1 MANPSLAHALA
12 HALTA
17 AAHGFRV
24 IPLTRAKL
32 PAVRS
37 PHHHDPAPLPCHGEC
52 GRLGHG
58 VHDASADPDAI
69 RALFAAAPWATGY
82 GIACGCAPYHL
93 IGIDLDLRGVRS
105 GKPGAPGG
113 PQGTGGASDT
123 DARAGGTTGT
133 AERAGATGTTE
144 RSGAARAAER
154 TGAARATAAAERAG
168 AARAASAAERTG
180 AARAT
185 AAAERAGA
193 ASAASAA
200 ERTGAASAASAA
212 ESPGASR
219 KDRTDGLAA
228 LARLAREHAFTIPR
242 TVTVLT
248 PSGGRHLWLCG
259 PPGLAVPN
267 SAGRLAPGIDIRG
280 LGGYLVGPG
289 SYASH
294 GSYRLAPGS
303 PAWAPAPAP
312 SALLRLLTPPR
323 PAPPRSYRPGP
334 LFPEPHPAA
343 LEGLVRFVRASREGQ
358 RNDRLFW
365 AACRAYETGAGP
377 ELAPALIEA
386 ALDTGLPPREARAT
400 VASAARSAARHL
412 QPPDACA

>member
-1 MANPSLAHALA
+1 MANPALAHVLA

-37 PHHHDPAPLPCHGEC
+37 PHHHDPGPPPCRGEC

-58 VHDASADPDAI
+58 VHDASADPEAI

-82 GIACGCAPYHL
+82 GIACGRAPYHL
-93 IGIDLDLRGVRS
+93 IGLDLDLKSGSPGSPRGTGGTGATDGRA
-105 GKPGAPGG
+105 GTRKPGASGKD
-113 PQGTGGASDT
+113 GTGGMDST
-123 DARAGGTTGT
+123 DGL
-133 AERAGATGTTE
+133 
-144 RSGAARAAER
+144 AA
-154 TGAARATAAAERAG
+154 
-168 AARAASAAERTG
+168 
-180 AARAT
+180 
-185 AAAERAGA
+185 
-193 ASAASAA
+193 
-200 ERTGAASAASAA
+200 
-212 ESPGASR
+212 
-219 KDRTDGLAA
+219 DGLAA
-228 LARLAREHAFTIPR
+228 LARLARDHAFAIPP

-259 PPGLAVPN
+259 PSGLAVPN

-289 SYASH
+289 SYGSH

-312 SALLRLLTPPR
+312 AALLRLLTPPR
-323 PAPPRSYRPGP
+323 PAPHRSYRPGP
-334 LFPEPHPAA
+334 PSPGPRPAA

-358 RNDRLFW
+358 RNVRLFW
-365 AACRAYETGAGP
+365 AACRAYESGAGP

-386 ALDTGLPPREARAT
+386 ALDTGLAPREARAT
-400 VASAARSAARHL
+400 VASAARSSARHL
-412 QPPDACA
+412 QPPDAWA

>member
-1 MANPSLAHALA
+1 MANPALAHVLA

-37 PHHHDPAPLPCHGEC
+37 PHHHDPAPLPCRGEC

-58 VHDASADPDAI
+58 VHDASADPEAI

-82 GIACGCAPYHL
+82 GIACGRPPYHL
-93 IGIDLDLRGVRS
+93 IGLDLDLKDGR
-105 GKPGAPGG
+105 PGRPGRPGG
-113 PQGTGGASDT
+113 PRG
-123 DARAGGTTGT
+123 
-133 AERAGATGTTE
+133 AGATDG
-144 RSGAARAAER
+144 RARTR
-154 TGAARATAAAERAG
+154 K
-168 AARAASAAERTG
+168 
-180 AARAT
+180 
-185 AAAERAGA
+185 
-193 ASAASAA
+193 
-200 ERTGAASAASAA
+200 
-212 ESPGASR
+212 PGASR
-219 KDRTDGLAA
+219 KDGTDSTDGLAADGLAA
-228 LARLAREHAFTIPR
+228 LARLAREHAFAIPL

-280 LGGYLVGPG
+280 PGGYLVGPG
-289 SYASH
+289 SYGSH
-294 GSYRLAPGS
+294 GSYCLAPGS

-312 SALLRLLTPPR
+312 AALLRLLTPPR
-323 PAPPRSYRPGP
+323 PAPHRSYRPGP
-334 LFPEPHPAA
+334 PSPGPHPAA

-386 ALDTGLPPREARAT
+386 ALNTGLAPREARAT

-412 QPPDACA
+412 QPPDAWA

>member
-1 MANPSLAHALA
+1 MANPALAHVLA

-37 PHHHDPAPLPCHGEC
+37 PHHHDPAPLPCRGEC

-58 VHDASADPDAI
+58 VHDASADPEAI

-82 GIACGCAPYHL
+82 GIACGRAPYHL
-93 IGIDLDLRGVRS
+93 IGLDLDLKGGS
-105 GKPGAPGG
+105 PGRPR
-113 PQGTGGASDT
+113 GTGGA
-123 DARAGGTTGT
+123 
-133 AERAGATGTTE
+133 GATDGRVGT
-144 RSGAARAAER
+144 RK
-154 TGAARATAAAERAG
+154 
-168 AARAASAAERTG
+168 
-180 AARAT
+180 
-185 AAAERAGA
+185 
-193 ASAASAA
+193 
-200 ERTGAASAASAA
+200 
-212 ESPGASR
+212 PGASR
-219 KDRTDGLAA
+219 KDGTGGMDSTDGLAADGLAA
-228 LARLAREHAFTIPR
+228 LARLAREHAFAIPP

-289 SYASH
+289 SYGSH

-312 SALLRLLTPPR
+312 AALLRLLTPPR
-323 PAPPRSYRPGP
+323 PAPHRSYRPGP
-334 LFPEPHPAA
+334 PSPGPHPAA

-358 RNDRLFW
+358 RNVRLFW

-386 ALDTGLPPREARAT
+386 ALDTGLAPREARAT

-412 QPPDACA
+412 QPPDAWA

>member
-1 MANPSLAHALA
+1 MANTALAHVLA

-37 PHHHDPAPLPCHGEC
+37 SHHHDPAPLPCRGEC
-52 GRLGHG
+52 GRPGHG
-58 VHDASADPDAI
+58 VHDASADPEAI
-69 RALFAAAPWATGY
+69 RALFASAPWATGY
-82 GIACGCAPYHL
+82 GIACGRAPYHL
-93 IGIDLDLRGVRS
+93 IGLDLDLKGGLKDGLKGGR
-105 GKPGAPGG
+105 PGRPRE
-113 PQGTGGASDT
+113 TGGAADT
-123 DARAGGTTGT
+123 DGGARKPDAN
-133 AERAGATGTTE
+133 
-144 RSGAARAAER
+144 
-154 TGAARATAAAERAG
+154 
-168 AARAASAAERTG
+168 
-180 AARAT
+180 
-185 AAAERAGA
+185 
-193 ASAASAA
+193 
-200 ERTGAASAASAA
+200 
-212 ESPGASR
+212 R
-219 KDRTDGLAA
+219 KDGTGSTGSTGSRDGRDGTGSTDGLAA
-228 LARLAREHAFTIPR
+228 LARLAREHAFAIPL

-289 SYASH
+289 SYGSH

-312 SALLRLLTPPR
+312 AALLRLLTPPR
-323 PAPPRSYRPGP
+323 PAPHRSYRPGP
-334 LFPEPHPAA
+334 PSPGPHPAA
-343 LEGLVRFVRASREGQ
+343 LEGLVRFVRASREGR

-386 ALDTGLPPREARAT
+386 ALDTGLAPREARAT

-412 QPPDACA
+412 QPPDAWA

>member
-1 MANPSLAHALA
+1 MANPALAHALA

-58 VHDASADPDAI
+58 VHDASADPAAI

-93 IGIDLDLRGVRS
+93 IGIDLDLRGVR
-105 GKPGAPGG
+105 PGEPGTPGVPQGPGG
-113 PQGTGGASDT
+113 ADDT
-123 DARAGGTTGT
+123 DGRPERPERTGT
-133 AERAGATGTTE
+133 AERAEGAERARTAEGAE
-144 RSGAARAAER
+144 RSGTAMMTGPSGT
-154 TGAARATAAAERAG
+154 TGAAG
-168 AARAASAAERTG
+168 
-180 AARAT
+180 
-185 AAAERAGA
+185 
-193 ASAASAA
+193 
-200 ERTGAASAASAA
+200 
-212 ESPGASR
+212 SPGASR
-219 KDRTDGLAA
+219 KGGTNGLAA
-228 LARLAREHAFTIPR
+228 LVRLAREHAFAIPR

-248 PSGGRHLWLCG
+248 PSGGRHVWLCG

-303 PAWAPAPAP
+303 PAWAPAPVP

-334 LFPEPHPAA
+334 SFPEPRPAA

>member
-1 MANPSLAHALA
+1 MANPALAHVLA

-37 PHHHDPAPLPCHGEC
+37 PHHHEPAPLPCHGEC

-93 IGIDLDLRGVRS
+93 IGIDLDLRGVRP
-105 GKPGAPGG
+105 GKREEPGR
-113 PQGTGGASDT
+113 PQESGGADNPNG
-123 DARAGGTTGT
+123 RAEGTGT
-133 AERAGATGTTE
+133 AERTE
-144 RSGAARAAER
+144 RPRAG
-154 TGAARATAAAERAG
+154 TAG
-168 AARAASAAERTG
+168 AAT
-180 AARAT
+180 
-185 AAAERAGA
+185 
-193 ASAASAA
+193 
-200 ERTGAASAASAA
+200 
-212 ESPGASR
+212 SPDASR
-219 KDRTDGLAA
+219 KGRADGLAA

-267 SAGRLAPGIDIRG
+267 SAGRLAHGIDIRG

-303 PAWAPAPAP
+303 PAWAPAPVP

-323 PAPPRSYRPGP
+323 PAPPRSYRLGP
-334 LFPEPHPAA
+334 PLPEPHPAA

-386 ALDTGLPPREARAT
+386 ALDTGLPPREAHAT

-412 QPPDACA
+412 QPPDAFA

>member
-1 MANPSLAHALA
+1 MANPSLAHALT

-17 AAHGFRV
+17 AGHGFRV

-93 IGIDLDLRGVRS
+93 IGVDLDVREVRPD
-105 GKPGAPGG
+105 KHGAPG
-113 PQGTGGASDT
+113 
-123 DARAGGTTGT
+123 RAQPPDVD
-133 AERAGATGTTE
+133 
-144 RSGAARAAER
+144 
-154 TGAARATAAAERAG
+154 AG
-168 AARAASAAERTG
+168 AAGT
-180 AARAT
+180 
-185 AAAERAGA
+185 AGA
-193 ASAASAA
+193 A
-200 ERTGAASAASAA
+200 G
-212 ESPGASR
+212 SPDASR
-219 KDRTDGLAA
+219 KDGTDGLAA
-228 LARLAREHAFTIPR
+228 LARLAREHAFAIPR

-294 GSYRLAPGS
+294 GSYRLAPGA
-303 PAWAPAPAP
+303 PAWAPAPVP

-323 PAPPRSYRPGP
+323 PAQPRSYRPSYHPGP
-334 LFPEPHPAA
+334 PFPEPHPAA

-365 AACRAYETGAGP
+365 AACRAYEAGAGP

-386 ALDTGLPPREARAT
+386 ALDTGLSPREARAT
-400 VASAARSAARHL
+400 LASAARSAARHL

>member
-1 MANPSLAHALA
+1 MDAMANPSLAHALA

-24 IPLTRAKL
+24 LPLTRAKL

-37 PHHHDPAPLPCHGEC
+37 PHHHDPAPLPCRGEC

-58 VHDASADPDAI
+58 VHDASADPQAI

-93 IGIDLDLRGVRS
+93 IGIDLDLKD
-105 GKPGAPGG
+105 GKPGNPAAPAEPAEPGNPGRPRGTRGTRGAMGDTNGRPGRPDANGKGG
-113 PQGTGGASDT
+113 MDGKGRTAGKDGTNG
-123 DARAGGTTGT
+123 
-133 AERAGATGTTE
+133 
-144 RSGAARAAER
+144 
-154 TGAARATAAAERAG
+154 
-168 AARAASAAERTG
+168 
-180 AARAT
+180 
-185 AAAERAGA
+185 
-193 ASAASAA
+193 
-200 ERTGAASAASAA
+200 
-212 ESPGASR
+212 P
-219 KDRTDGLAA
+219 AA

-248 PSGGRHLWLCG
+248 PSGGRHLWLTG

-267 SAGRLAPGIDIRG
+267 SAGRLAPGIDVRG

-289 SYASH
+289 SYGSH
-294 GSYRLAPGS
+294 GTYRLAPGS
-303 PAWAPAPAP
+303 PAWDPAPVP
-312 SALLRLLTPPR
+312 PALLRLLTPPR
-323 PAPPRSYRPGP
+323 PAPLRSYRPGP
-334 LFPEPHPAA
+334 PSHEPHPAA
-343 LEGLVRFVRASREGQ
+343 LEGLVRFVRASCEGQ

-377 ELAPALIEA
+377 ELAPALIDA

-412 QPPDACA
+412 QPPEAWA

>member
-1 MANPSLAHALA
+1 MANPALAHALA

-17 AAHGFRV
+17 ASHGFRV

-69 RALFAAAPWATGY
+69 RALFAAAPWATGN

-93 IGIDLDLRGVRS
+93 IGIDLDLRGVR
-105 GKPGAPGG
+105 PGEPGTPGVPQGPGG
-113 PQGTGGASDT
+113 ADDT
-123 DARAGGTTGT
+123 DGRPERPERTGT
-133 AERAGATGTTE
+133 AERAEGAEGARTAEGAEGARTAEGAEGAEGARTAE
-144 RSGAARAAER
+144 GAEGAGRSGTAMM
-154 TGAARATAAAERAG
+154 TGAAG
-168 AARAASAAERTG
+168 
-180 AARAT
+180 
-185 AAAERAGA
+185 
-193 ASAASAA
+193 
-200 ERTGAASAASAA
+200 
-212 ESPGASR
+212 SPGASR
-219 KDRTDGLAA
+219 KGGTNGLAA

-303 PAWAPAPAP
+303 PAWAPAPVP

-323 PAPPRSYRPGP
+323 PAPPRSYRSYRPGP
-334 LFPEPHPAA
+334 SFPEPRPAA

-365 AACRAYETGAGP
+365 AACRAYETGVGP

-400 VASAARSAARHL
+400 VASAARSTARHL

>member
-1 MANPSLAHALA
+1 MANPALAHVLA

-37 PHHHDPAPLPCHGEC
+37 PHHHDPAPLPCRGEC

-58 VHDASADPDAI
+58 VHDASADPEAI

-82 GIACGCAPYHL
+82 GIACGRAPYHL
-93 IGIDLDLRGVRS
+93 IGLDLDLKGGRPGRPRG
-105 GKPGAPGG
+105 PGG
-113 PQGTGGASDT
+113 
-123 DARAGGTTGT
+123 
-133 AERAGATGTTE
+133 AGATDG
-144 RSGAARAAER
+144 RARTR
-154 TGAARATAAAERAG
+154 K
-168 AARAASAAERTG
+168 
-180 AARAT
+180 
-185 AAAERAGA
+185 
-193 ASAASAA
+193 
-200 ERTGAASAASAA
+200 
-212 ESPGASR
+212 PCASR
-219 KDRTDGLAA
+219 KDGTDSTDGLAADGPAA
-228 LARLAREHAFTIPR
+228 LARLAREHAFAIPP

-289 SYASH
+289 SYGSH

-312 SALLRLLTPPR
+312 AALLHLLTPPR
-323 PAPPRSYRPGP
+323 PAPHRSYRPGP
-334 LFPEPHPAA
+334 PSPGPHPGA
-343 LEGLVRFVRASREGQ
+343 LDGLVRFVRASREGQ

-386 ALDTGLPPREARAT
+386 ALDTGLAPREARAT

-412 QPPDACA
+412 QPPDAWA

>member
-1 MANPSLAHALA
+1 MANPALAQVLA

-37 PHHHDPAPLPCHGEC
+37 PHHHDPGPPPCRGEC

-58 VHDASADPDAI
+58 VHDASADPEAI

-82 GIACGCAPYHL
+82 GIACGRAPYHL
-93 IGIDLDLRGVRS
+93 IGLDLDLKSGSPGSPRGTGGTGATDGRA
-105 GKPGAPGG
+105 GTRKPGASGKD
-113 PQGTGGASDT
+113 GTGGMDST
-123 DARAGGTTGT
+123 DGL
-133 AERAGATGTTE
+133 
-144 RSGAARAAER
+144 AA
-154 TGAARATAAAERAG
+154 
-168 AARAASAAERTG
+168 
-180 AARAT
+180 
-185 AAAERAGA
+185 
-193 ASAASAA
+193 
-200 ERTGAASAASAA
+200 
-212 ESPGASR
+212 
-219 KDRTDGLAA
+219 DGLAA
-228 LARLAREHAFTIPR
+228 LARLARDHAFAIPP

-259 PPGLAVPN
+259 PSGLAVPN

-289 SYASH
+289 SYGSH

-312 SALLRLLTPPR
+312 AALLRLLTPPR
-323 PAPPRSYRPGP
+323 PAPHRSYRPGP
-334 LFPEPHPAA
+334 PSPGPRPAA

-358 RNDRLFW
+358 RNVRLFW
-365 AACRAYETGAGP
+365 AACRAYESGAGP
-377 ELAPALIEA
+377 ELAPALIKA
-386 ALDTGLPPREARAT
+386 ALDTGLAPREARAT

-412 QPPDACA
+412 QPPDAWA

>member
-1 MANPSLAHALA
+1 MANPALAHALA

-37 PHHHDPAPLPCHGEC
+37 PHHHDPAPLPCRGEC

-58 VHDASADPDAI
+58 VHDASADPDGI

-93 IGIDLDLRGVRS
+93 IGLDLDLRRVRP
-105 GKPGAPGG
+105 GMPGAPGS
-113 PQGTGGASDT
+113 PQGS
-123 DARAGGTTGT
+123 GGTSDKD
-133 AERAGATGTTE
+133 AGVEGP
-144 RSGAARAAER
+144 
-154 TGAARATAAAERAG
+154 ERAG
-168 AARAASAAERTG
+168 AARAVGVT
-180 AARAT
+180 
-185 AAAERAGA
+185 ERAGTA
-193 ASAASAA
+193 KAV
-200 ERTGAASAASAA
+200 RTAKADGTAKPGRTAG
-212 ESPGASR
+212 SPDANR
-219 KDRTDGLAA
+219 KDHTDGLAA
-228 LARLAREHAFTIPR
+228 LAGLAREHGFAIPR

-303 PAWAPAPAP
+303 PAWAPAPVP
-312 SALLRLLTPPR
+312 SALLRLLTPSR
-323 PAPPRSYRPGP
+323 PAQDRSYRPGP
-334 LFPEPHPAA
+334 SFPEPHPAA

-386 ALDTGLPPREARAT
+386 ALDTGLPAREARAT

>member
-1 MANPSLAHALA
+1 MANPALAHALA

-58 VHDASADPDAI
+58 VHDASADPEAI

-82 GIACGCAPYHL
+82 GIACGCAPHHL
-93 IGIDLDLRGVRS
+93 IGVDLDLRDGRAGAPQGAGEAGGTTS
-105 GKPGAPGG
+105 RAGQTGEPGGARQTRQDGQAGEPGKPGASGKAG
-113 PQGTGGASDT
+113 AIAEAGTSAGTGTSAKTGASGK
-123 DARAGGTTGT
+123 AG
-133 AERAGATGTTE
+133 
-144 RSGAARAAER
+144 
-154 TGAARATAAAERAG
+154 
-168 AARAASAAERTG
+168 
-180 AARAT
+180 
-185 AAAERAGA
+185 
-193 ASAASAA
+193 
-200 ERTGAASAASAA
+200 
-212 ESPGASR
+212 
-219 KDRTDGLAA
+219 TDGPAA
-228 LARLAREHAFTIPR
+228 LARLAREHAFAIPR

-259 PPGLAVPN
+259 PPGLTVPN

-289 SYASH
+289 SYSSH

-303 PAWAPAPAP
+303 PDWAPAPAP
-312 SALLRLLTPPR
+312 PALLRLLTPPR
-323 PAPPRSYRPGP
+323 PSPRPYPPSPRPRT
-334 LFPEPHPAA
+334 AA
-343 LEGLVRFVRASREGQ
+343 LAGLVRFVRASREGQ
-358 RNDRLFW
+358 RNVRLFW

-386 ALDTGLPPREARAT
+386 ALDTGLPPHEARAT

-412 QPPDACA
+412 QPPEAWA

>member
-1 MANPSLAHALA
+1 MANPALAHALA

-58 VHDASADPDAI
+58 VHDASAEPDAI

-93 IGIDLDLRGVRS
+93 IGIDLDVRGVRPGS
-105 GKPGAPGG
+105 PGAPGG
-113 PQGTGGASDT
+113 PQGSGGAGDT
-123 DARAGGTTGT
+123 DARAGGTGKTERAERAERAGATKRAGAESGTAERAERSEAESGT
-133 AERAGATGTTE
+133 AERAGATERPGT
-144 RSGAARAAER
+144 
-154 TGAARATAAAERAG
+154 AERAG
-168 AARAASAAERTG
+168 AA
-180 AARAT
+180 
-185 AAAERAGA
+185 
-193 ASAASAA
+193 
-200 ERTGAASAASAA
+200 
-212 ESPGASR
+212 ESPDASR
-219 KDRTDGLAA
+219 KERTDGLAA
-228 LARLAREHAFTIPR
+228 LARLAREHAFAIPR

-294 GSYRLAPGS
+294 GGYRLAPGS
-303 PAWAPAPAP
+303 PAWAPAPVP
-312 SALLRLLTPPR
+312 TALLRLLAPPR

-386 ALDTGLPPREARAT
+386 ALDTGLPAREARAT

>member
-1 MANPSLAHALA
+1 MANPALAHVLA

-37 PHHHDPAPLPCHGEC
+37 PHHHDPAPLPCRGEC

-58 VHDASADPDAI
+58 VHDASADPEAI

-82 GIACGCAPYHL
+82 GIACGRAPYHL
-93 IGIDLDLRGVRS
+93 IGLDLDLKDGRPGRPRGPGGAGATDGRARTR
-105 GKPGAPGG
+105 KPGASGKD
-113 PQGTGGASDT
+113 GTDST
-123 DARAGGTTGT
+123 DGLT
-133 AERAGATGTTE
+133 A
-144 RSGAARAAER
+144 
-154 TGAARATAAAERAG
+154 
-168 AARAASAAERTG
+168 
-180 AARAT
+180 
-185 AAAERAGA
+185 
-193 ASAASAA
+193 
-200 ERTGAASAASAA
+200 
-212 ESPGASR
+212 
-219 KDRTDGLAA
+219 DGLAA
-228 LARLAREHAFTIPR
+228 LARLAREHAFAIPL

-289 SYASH
+289 SSGSH
-294 GSYRLAPGS
+294 GSYRLAPDS

-312 SALLRLLTPPR
+312 AALLRLLTPPR
-323 PAPPRSYRPGP
+323 PAPHRSYRPGP
-334 LFPEPHPAA
+334 PSPGPPSPGPHPAA

-386 ALDTGLPPREARAT
+386 ALDTGLAPREARAT

-412 QPPDACA
+412 QPPDAWA

>member
-1 MANPSLAHALA
+1 MANPALAHALA

-58 VHDASADPDAI
+58 VHDASADPAAI

-93 IGIDLDLRGVRS
+93 IGIDLDLRGVR
-105 GKPGAPGG
+105 PGEPGTPGVPQGPGG
-113 PQGTGGASDT
+113 ADDT
-123 DARAGGTTGT
+123 DGRPERPERTGT
-133 AERAGATGTTE
+133 AERAEGAERARTAEGAE
-144 RSGAARAAER
+144 RSGTAMMTGPSGT
-154 TGAARATAAAERAG
+154 TGAAG
-168 AARAASAAERTG
+168 
-180 AARAT
+180 
-185 AAAERAGA
+185 
-193 ASAASAA
+193 
-200 ERTGAASAASAA
+200 
-212 ESPGASR
+212 SPGASR
-219 KDRTDGLAA
+219 KGGTNGLAA
-228 LARLAREHAFTIPR
+228 LVRLAREHAFAIPR

-248 PSGGRHLWLCG
+248 PSGGRHVWLCG

-303 PAWAPAPAP
+303 PAWAPAPVP
-312 SALLRLLTPPR
+312 SALLRLLTP
-323 PAPPRSYRPGP
+323 
-334 LFPEPHPAA
+334 
-343 LEGLVRFVRASREGQ
+343 
-358 RNDRLFW
+358 
-365 AACRAYETGAGP
+365 
-377 ELAPALIEA
+377 
-386 ALDTGLPPREARAT
+386 
-400 VASAARSAARHL
+400 
-412 QPPDACA
+412 

>member
-1 MANPSLAHALA
+1 MANPALAHVLA

-37 PHHHDPAPLPCHGEC
+37 PHHHDPAPLPCRGEC

-58 VHDASADPDAI
+58 VHDASADPEAI

-82 GIACGCAPYHL
+82 GIACGRAPYHL
-93 IGIDLDLRGVRS
+93 IGLDLDLKGGS
-105 GKPGAPGG
+105 PGRPRE
-113 PQGTGGASDT
+113 TGGA
-123 DARAGGTTGT
+123 
-133 AERAGATGTTE
+133 GATDGRVGT
-144 RSGAARAAER
+144 RK
-154 TGAARATAAAERAG
+154 
-168 AARAASAAERTG
+168 
-180 AARAT
+180 
-185 AAAERAGA
+185 
-193 ASAASAA
+193 
-200 ERTGAASAASAA
+200 
-212 ESPGASR
+212 PGASR
-219 KDRTDGLAA
+219 KDGTGGMDSTDGLAADGLAA
-228 LARLAREHAFTIPR
+228 LARLAREHAFAIPP

-259 PPGLAVPN
+259 PPDVAVPN

-289 SYASH
+289 SYGSH

-312 SALLRLLTPPR
+312 AALLRLLTPPR
-323 PAPPRSYRPGP
+323 PAPHRSYRPGP
-334 LFPEPHPAA
+334 PSPGPHPAA

-358 RNDRLFW
+358 RNVRLFW

-386 ALDTGLPPREARAT
+386 ALDTGLAPREARAT

-412 QPPDACA
+412 QPPDAWA

>member
-1 MANPSLAHALA
+1 MANPLLAHVLA

-37 PHHHDPAPLPCHGEC
+37 PHHHDPAPLPCRGEC

-69 RALFAAAPWATGY
+69 RTLFAAAPWATGY

-93 IGIDLDLRGVRS
+93 IGIDLDVRGARPD
-105 GKPGAPGG
+105 KPGASGR
-113 PQGTGGASDT
+113 PQGSGGAGDT
-123 DARAGGTTGT
+123 NGRAEG
-133 AERAGATGTTE
+133 
-144 RSGAARAAER
+144 
-154 TGAARATAAAERAG
+154 TGAAGAG
-168 AARAASAAERTG
+168 ASG
-180 AARAT
+180 
-185 AAAERAGA
+185 
-193 ASAASAA
+193 
-200 ERTGAASAASAA
+200 
-212 ESPGASR
+212 SPHASR
-219 KDRTDGLAA
+219 KDGTDGLAA
-228 LARLAREHAFTIPR
+228 LARLAREHAFAIPR

-294 GSYRLAPGS
+294 GSYRLAPGA
-303 PAWAPAPAP
+303 PAWAPAPVP

-323 PAPPRSYRPGP
+323 PAPPSSYRPSYRPGP
-334 LFPEPHPAA
+334 PFPEPRPAA

-386 ALDTGLPPREARAT
+386 ALDTGLSPREARAT

>member
-1 MANPSLAHALA
+1 MANPLLAHVLA

-69 RALFAAAPWATGY
+69 RALFTAAPWATGY

-93 IGIDLDLRGVRS
+93 IGIDLDVRDS
-105 GKPGAPGG
+105 RPDKPGAPGR
-113 PQGTGGASDT
+113 PQGSGGAGDT
-123 DARAGGTTGT
+123 NGRAEGTGT
-133 AERAGATGTTE
+133 AGRTERPRAGTAEGA
-144 RSGAARAAER
+144 GAAGSTGPTVAAGG
-154 TGAARATAAAERAG
+154 GATRAG
-168 AARAASAAERTG
+168 AAG
-180 AARAT
+180 
-185 AAAERAGA
+185 
-193 ASAASAA
+193 
-200 ERTGAASAASAA
+200 
-212 ESPGASR
+212 SPHASR
-219 KDRTDGLAA
+219 KDGTDGLAA
-228 LARLAREHAFTIPR
+228 LARLAREHAFAIPR

-294 GSYRLAPGS
+294 GSYRLAPGA
-303 PAWAPAPAP
+303 PAWAPAPVP

-323 PAPPRSYRPGP
+323 PAPPSSYRPSYRAGP
-334 LFPEPHPAA
+334 PFPEPRPAA

-365 AACRAYETGAGP
+365 AACRAYETGAGA

-386 ALDTGLPPREARAT
+386 ALDTGLSPREARAT

>member
-93 IGIDLDLRGVRS
+93 IGIDLDLRGVRP
-105 GKPGAPGG
+105 GEPGAPGR
-113 PQGTGGASDT
+113 PQGPGGAGDT
-123 DARAGGTTGT
+123 DGRAERPKRTGT
-133 AERAGATGTTE
+133 AKRAERSEGSEGSEGSGTAGETEAAGATEATE
-144 RSGAARAAER
+144 AA
-154 TGAARATAAAERAG
+154 G
-168 AARAASAAERTG
+168 
-180 AARAT
+180 
-185 AAAERAGA
+185 
-193 ASAASAA
+193 
-200 ERTGAASAASAA
+200 
-212 ESPGASR
+212 SPDGNR
-219 KDRTDGLAA
+219 KDGTNGLAA
-228 LARLAREHAFTIPR
+228 LARLAREHAFAIPR

-303 PAWAPAPAP
+303 PAWAPAPVP

-334 LFPEPHPAA
+334 PFADPHPAA

-358 RNDRLFW
+358 RNGRLFW
-365 AACRAYETGAGP
+365 AACRAYEAGAGP

-412 QPPDACA
+412 QPPDEEPPDACA

>member
-1 MANPSLAHALA
+1 MESMANPALAHALA

-58 VHDASADPDAI
+58 VHDASADPEAI

-82 GIACGCAPYHL
+82 GIACGCPPHHL
-93 IGIDLDLRGVRS
+93 IGVDLDLMSGRAGDPQGAGGASGTDGRV
-105 GKPGAPGG
+105 GKPGTSDLGKPRANGARMPGTSDPG
-113 PQGTGGASDT
+113 RPGT
-123 DARAGGTTGT
+123 RRTTC
-133 AERAGATGTTE
+133 RQ
-144 RSGAARAAER
+144 
-154 TGAARATAAAERAG
+154 
-168 AARAASAAERTG
+168 
-180 AARAT
+180 
-185 AAAERAGA
+185 
-193 ASAASAA
+193 
-200 ERTGAASAASAA
+200 
-212 ESPGASR
+212 
-219 KDRTDGLAA
+219 DRTDGLAA
-228 LARLAREHAFTIPR
+228 LARLAREHAFAIPR

-259 PPGLAVPN
+259 PPGLTVPN

-289 SYASH
+289 SYGSR

-312 SALLRLLTPPR
+312 PALLRLLTPP
-323 PAPPRSYRPGP
+323 PPPRAYRFGP
-334 LFPEPHPAA
+334 PSPEPRPAA
-343 LEGLVRFVRASREGQ
+343 LAGLVRFVRASRQGQ

-412 QPPDACA
+412 QPPETWA

>member
-1 MANPSLAHALA
+1 MANPALAHALA

-58 VHDASADPDAI
+58 VHDASADPEAI

-82 GIACGCAPYHL
+82 GIACGCPPHHL
-93 IGIDLDLRGVRS
+93 IGVDLDLTSGRAGDPQGAGGASGTDGRV
-105 GKPGAPGG
+105 GKPGTSDLGKPRANGARMPGTSDPG
-113 PQGTGGASDT
+113 RPGT
-123 DARAGGTTGT
+123 RRTTC
-133 AERAGATGTTE
+133 
-144 RSGAARAAER
+144 
-154 TGAARATAAAERAG
+154 
-168 AARAASAAERTG
+168 
-180 AARAT
+180 
-185 AAAERAGA
+185 
-193 ASAASAA
+193 
-200 ERTGAASAASAA
+200 
-212 ESPGASR
+212 R

-228 LARLAREHAFTIPR
+228 LARLAREHAFAIPR

-259 PPGLAVPN
+259 PPGLTVPN

-289 SYASH
+289 SYGSR

-312 SALLRLLTPPR
+312 PALLRLLTPP
-323 PAPPRSYRPGP
+323 PPPRAYRPGP
-334 LFPEPHPAA
+334 PSPEPCPAA
-343 LEGLVRFVRASREGQ
+343 LAELVRFVRASRQGQ

-412 QPPDACA
+412 QPPETWA

>member
-37 PHHHDPAPLPCHGEC
+37 PHHHDPAALPCHGEC

-93 IGIDLDLRGVRS
+93 IGIDLDLRGVQP

-113 PQGTGGASDT
+113 PPGTGGAGDT
-123 DARAGGTTGT
+123 DARAGGITGT
-133 AERAGATGTTE
+133 AERAGASGTTE
-144 RSGAARAAER
+144 RAGAARAAER
-154 TGAARATAAAERAG
+154 TGATR
-168 AARAASAAERTG
+168 AARAASATR
-180 AARAT
+180 
-185 AAAERAGA
+185 
-193 ASAASAA
+193 
-200 ERTGAASAASAA
+200 AASAA

-334 LFPEPHPAA
+334 PFPEPHPAA

>member
-37 PHHHDPAPLPCHGEC
+37 PHHHDPAALPCHGEC

-93 IGIDLDLRGVRS
+93 IGIDLDLRGVQP

-113 PQGTGGASDT
+113 PPGTGGAGDT
-123 DARAGGTTGT
+123 DARAGGITGT
-133 AERAGATGTTE
+133 AERAGASGTTE
-144 RSGAARAAER
+144 RAGAARAAER
-154 TGAARATAAAERAG
+154 TGATR
-168 AARAASAAERTG
+168 AARAASATR
-180 AARAT
+180 
-185 AAAERAGA
+185 
-193 ASAASAA
+193 
-200 ERTGAASAASAA
+200 AASAA

-312 SALLRLLTPPR
+312 SALLRLLTPRARPRLARTAPARRSRAASRGPGGARTVRPRLTGGPAQRPAVLGGLPRLRDGRWAGVGPR
-323 PAPPRSYRPGP
+323 PDRGRARHRP
-334 LFPEPHPAA
+334 A
-343 LEGLVRFVRASREGQ
+343 
-358 RNDRLFW
+358 
-365 AACRAYETGAGP
+365 
-377 ELAPALIEA
+377 
-386 ALDTGLPPREARAT
+386 PREARAT

>member
-1 MANPSLAHALA
+1 MANTALAHVLA

-37 PHHHDPAPLPCHGEC
+37 PHHHDPAPLPCRGEC

-58 VHDASADPDAI
+58 VHDASADPGAI

-82 GIACGCAPYHL
+82 GIACGRAPYHL
-93 IGIDLDLRGVRS
+93 IGLDLDLKS
-105 GKPGAPGG
+105 GLKGGRPGRPR
-113 PQGTGGASDT
+113 GTGGAADT
-123 DARAGGTTGT
+123 DGRARKPDANRKNGTDGRDGTDGTGSN
-133 AERAGATGTTE
+133 G
-144 RSGAARAAER
+144 
-154 TGAARATAAAERAG
+154 
-168 AARAASAAERTG
+168 SA
-180 AARAT
+180 
-185 AAAERAGA
+185 
-193 ASAASAA
+193 
-200 ERTGAASAASAA
+200 
-212 ESPGASR
+212 
-219 KDRTDGLAA
+219 DGLAA
-228 LARLAREHAFTIPR
+228 LARLAREHAFAIPL

-289 SYASH
+289 SYGSH

-312 SALLRLLTPPR
+312 AALLRLLTPPR
-323 PAPPRSYRPGP
+323 PTPHRSYRPGQP
-334 LFPEPHPAA
+334 SPGPHPAA

-365 AACRAYETGAGP
+365 AACRAYETGAGV

-386 ALDTGLPPREARAT
+386 ALDTGLAPREARAT

-412 QPPDACA
+412 QPPDAWA